1 MIVATEIILVNI
13 SKHKQDFPQENH
25 QNTTKNIILATSF
38 INISEK
44 LIKDFTIQLLTLQFL
59 G

>member
-1 MIVATEIILVNI
+1 MNKMIVATEIILVNI

-38 INISEK
+38 INISDK
-44 LIKDFTIQLLTLQFL
+44 LN
-59 G
+59 